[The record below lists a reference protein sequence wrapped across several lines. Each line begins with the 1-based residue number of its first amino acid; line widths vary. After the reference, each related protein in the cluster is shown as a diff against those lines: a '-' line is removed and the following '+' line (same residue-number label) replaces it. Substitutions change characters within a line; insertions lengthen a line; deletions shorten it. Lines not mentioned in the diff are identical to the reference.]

1 MDIEL
6 YGNKLKVFENGEIQV
21 LGIKAP
27 YLDIYYKKK
36 YGKNS
41 NGYLQL
47 GLHNNKSYKNYL
59 VHRIIGYAYLGLDLE
74 NKKHQ
79 IDHIDRDTTNNNLS
93 NLRIVT
99 NQENNFNKDSKG
111 YYFVKSR
118 NKWGAYI
125 KLNGIMKNLGHF
137 DTEQE
142 AIIARHKAKE
152 KYYIINQYQ

>member
-1 MDIEL
+1 MEIEL
-6 YGNKLKVFENGEIQV
+6 NRRKLKVFENGEILV
-21 LGIKAP
+21 LGIKEP

-36 YGKNS
+36 YGKS
-41 NGYLQL
+41 STGYLQL
-47 GLHNNKSYKNYL
+47 ALNKNNKCKNYL

-74 NKKHQ
+74 NKKQ
-79 IDHIDRDTTNNNLS
+79 FIDHIDRERTNNNLS

-99 NQENNFNKDSKG
+99 NQENNFNQDAKG

-125 KLNGIMKNLGHF
+125 KLNGIAKNLGHF

-152 KYYIINQYQ
+152 KYYIIGQSV